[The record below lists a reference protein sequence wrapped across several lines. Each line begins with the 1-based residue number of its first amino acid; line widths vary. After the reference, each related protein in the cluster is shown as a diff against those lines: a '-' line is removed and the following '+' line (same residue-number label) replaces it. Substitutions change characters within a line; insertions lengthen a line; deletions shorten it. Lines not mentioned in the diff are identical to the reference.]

1 MFLIYLPDGPAKLM
15 KVNPVS
21 GAGNG
26 VGPGAVV
33 GIVVAE
39 NIDIDK
45 CVLLHTFYLFS
56 YLHSITHFQ
65 LKINR

>member
-1 MFLIYLPDGPAKLM
+1 MT
-15 KVNPVS
+15 VNPVS

-39 NIDIDK
+39 NIDIYK
-45 CVLLHTFYLFS
+45 CVLLHMFYLFS
-56 YLHSITHFQ
+56 YFRSITHFPT
-65 LKINR
+65 KDK